1 MPVSNPIF
9 ISAQT
14 KTPPARRGCFGL
26 GIVPTGE
33 LEGRQ
38 DSTVINRGSVFIVPT
53 GELEGRQD
61 GSVFTCGLLRIVPT
75 GELEGRQDA

>member
-1 MPVSNPIF
+1 MKPNICILF
-9 ISAQT
+9 LAQT

-38 DSTVINRGSVFIVPT
+38 DADFESF
-53 GELEGRQD
+53 ELR
-61 GSVFTCGLLRIVPT
+61 LLYQLGNWKAGKT
-75 GELEGRQDA
+75 ATSSGY

>member
-1 MPVSNPIF
+1 MKPNICILF
-9 ISAQT
+9 LAQT

-38 DSTVINRGSVFIVPT
+38 DNGSIATLSITIVPT

-61 GSVFTCGLLRIVPT
+61 MYLFS
-75 GELEGRQDA
+75 DSW

>member
-1 MPVSNPIF
+1 MKPNICILF
-9 ISAQT
+9 LAQT

-38 DSTVINRGSVFIVPT
+38 DCIPQLVRDKLIVPT

-61 GSVFTCGLLRIVPT
+61 LTSLYLLS
-75 GELEGRQDA
+75 

>member
-1 MPVSNPIF
+1 MKPNICILF
-9 ISAQT
+9 LAQT

-38 DSTVINRGSVFIVPT
+38 DLGVQF
-53 GELEGRQD
+53 D
-61 GSVFTCGLLRIVPT
+61 GAAQLYQLGNWKAGKTSRSLSSR
-75 GELEGRQDA
+75 R